1 MTIEKLMRGYEV
13 NDALRLIG
21 LARRR
26 SMLEMLLP
34 ALGLLAAGAALGAGI
49 GLAFAPSSGRSL
61 RKDVG
66 GRLDQIRDKVKRE
79 SDKYVNADATSTPAS

>member
-26 SMLEMLLP
+26 SMLELLLP
-34 ALGLLAAGAALGAGI
+34 AIGLLAAGAALGAGI
-49 GLAFAPSSGRSL
+49 GLAFAPSSGRNL

-79 SDKYVNADATSTPAS
+79 SDKYVNADASSTPAS